1 MKKVV
6 VLAWSQIV
14 IGVVVAAYSI
24 FFSVGGFREQ
34 EIAIGKN
41 LIAYSDTIE
50 GHRKLVE
57 VSGNNFF
64 EINKAVSAVADG
76 CKIAAGAVRIIPG
89 GDKFVAPHLAKLH
102 KALVEQYMAMEKSAE
117 TFPQTLK
124 TLDDTRDNLRKI
136 GNLLQNESPVNKVCT
151 HVRFIGLILSAMM
164 IINGAAFCIIAK
176 EKENC

>member
-64 EINKAVSAVADG
+64 EINKAVSAVANG
-76 CKIAAGAVRIIPG
+76 CGVAADTIKHIPYV
-89 GDKFVAPHLAKLH
+89 KVAAPHLAKLH

-136 GNLLQNESPVNKVCT
+136 GNLLQNESPVNKVCM
-151 HVRFIGLILSAMM
+151 HVRFIGIVLAAMM
-164 IINGAAFCIIAK
+164 IINGIVFCIIAK

>member
-41 LIAYSDTIE
+41 LVDYSKTIE
-50 GHRKLVE
+50 NHRKLVE
-57 VSGNNFF
+57 VSGNNLF
-64 EINKAVSAVADG
+64 EINKAISAVANG
-76 CKIAAGAVRIIPG
+76 CGVAADTIKHIPYV
-89 GDKFVAPHLAKLH
+89 KVAAPHLAKLH

-136 GNLLQNESPVNKVCT
+136 GNLLQNESPVNKVCM
-151 HVRFIGLILSAMM
+151 HVRFIGLVLAAMM
-164 IINGAAFCIIAK
+164 IINGIVFCIIAK